1 MSLLSIH
8 HFLCTYIF
16 LHVYCLAGDES
27 EGEGEFPGG
36 IYNRD
41 GAMRGARR
49 ESLGCSLAPE
59 LNPVIFSALGW
70 EYTCGTFP
78 GLEYSF

>member
-16 LHVYCLAGDES
+16 LHVYYLAGDGS
-27 EGEGEFPGG
+27 EGEGEFSAD
-36 IYNRD
+36 IYNSD
-41 GAMRGARR
+41 GARRGASR

-59 LNPVIFSALGW
+59 PNPVIFTALGW
-70 EYTCGTFP
+70 EYTCEEPF
-78 GLEYSF
+78 ED